1 MTININGKLLDLST
15 PKIMGIL
22 NITPDSFYDGGIFNS
37 EKKILNQVEKMIN
50 DGADIIDVGGYSSRP
65 GAKQVELEDEIKRVV
80 PVIKLIKNKFSKTI
94 ISVDTFRSEVAQKAI
109 DSGASIVN
117 DISAGEL
124 DSNMFNCVA
133 QLKVPYILMHMKG
146 NPGNMQ
152 NKPKYKNVVHD
163 IIKNLSEKIF
173 LARENGIMDIIIDP
187 GFGFGKTIEHNYEI
201 LNDLLFFK
209 ELDCPI
215 MVGVSRK
222 SMIYNLLKNKPED
235 ALNGTTCINTI
246 ALLSGANILRVHD
259 VKEAKEVVQL
269 TNFLKKTT

>member
-201 LNDLLFFK
+201 LNDLSFFK

>member
-1 MTININGKLLDLST
+1 MTINLNGKLMDLSS

-22 NITPDSFYDGGIFNS
+22 NITPDSFYDGGKFNS
-37 EKKILNQVEKMIN
+37 DKKVLSQVEKMIK
-50 DGADIIDVGGYSSRP
+50 DGADLIDVGGYSSRP
-65 GAKQVELEDEIKRVV
+65 GASPVKLEQEIKRVV
-80 PVIKLIKNKFSKTI
+80 PVIELIKNKFSDTI
-94 ISVDTFRSEVAQKAI
+94 ISVDTFRSEVAKKAVG
-109 DSGASIVN
+109 SGASIVN

-124 DSNMFNCVA
+124 DSNMFKCVA
-133 QLKVPYILMHMKG
+133 QLNVPYILMHMKG
-146 NPGNMQ
+146 NPQNMQ
-152 NKPKYKNVVHD
+152 DKPTYKNVVNEVV
-163 IIKNLSEKIF
+163 KNLSEKIF
-173 LARENGIMDIIIDP
+173 LAREAGIMDVIIDP